1 MIWPPEG
8 MRTPAMTLAMVLFPP
23 PFGPVMTTKRFLGME
38 KLTSFKISTWPA
50 SSSTSKRIFFSSSMM
65 IVSLLSYHEKV
76 ESEKW
81 KVKIYVTV
89 EHGLSIMF
97 GYKTVGAD
105 NIRPP
110 LPDITNAGK
119 INKRIMLREAGYIR
133 KPHKSEKTGTTEQIQ
148 IYFV

>member
-1 MIWPPEG
+1 
-8 MRTPAMTLAMVLFPP
+8 
-23 PFGPVMTTKRFLGME
+23 
-38 KLTSFKISTWPA
+38 
-50 SSSTSKRIFFSSSMM
+50 MM
-65 IVSLLSYHEKV
+65 IVSLLSYREKV
-76 ESEKW
+76 ENEKW

-119 INKRIMLREAGYIR
+119 INKRIMLREAGGYY
-133 KPHKSEKTGTTEQIQ
+133 PLLHPKTAQIGKNWHD
-148 IYFV
+148 